1 MIYDQS
7 SPGTPVIFILSPGS
21 DPTSELMKLAD
32 RWGAGPKFKYLSL
45 GQGQDKA
52 AVSLLVNAIN
62 RGNWL
67 MLQNCHLPISFIRTL
82 EKILDKNTKP
92 HPDFRLWLTT
102 DPTPSFPISV
112 LQRSTKGYVW
122 WTGNR

>member
-45 GQGQDKA
+45 GQGQDK
-52 AVSLLVNAIN
+52 VRYITDTVMYVYIIILL
-62 RGNWL
+62 
-67 MLQNCHLPISFIRTL
+67 
-82 EKILDKNTKP
+82 
-92 HPDFRLWLTT
+92 
-102 DPTPSFPISV
+102 
-112 LQRSTKGYVW
+112 
-122 WTGNR
+122 